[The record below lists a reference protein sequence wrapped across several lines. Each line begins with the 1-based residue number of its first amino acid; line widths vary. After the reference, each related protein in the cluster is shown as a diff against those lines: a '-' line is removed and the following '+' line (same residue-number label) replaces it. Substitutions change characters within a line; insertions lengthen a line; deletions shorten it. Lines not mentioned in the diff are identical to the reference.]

1 MNKKLICLLLVSLL
15 LMVLLPCKPVAANG
29 PTSGNL
35 GDTVTWE
42 FEDGTLTISGEGYME
57 GLSTNRHPE
66 WYYLKDE
73 ITKVVV
79 EEGVLK
85 VGSRFCKDCVNLTQ
99 VQLPSTIKFLNPQCF
114 MNCKSLE
121 SITIPSGVTSIGG
134 SAFAGCTSLK
144 TVTIPNSV
152 DWMEPGIFAGCTK
165 LETVTLSDK
174 LDRLQYSMFKGCSS
188 LTSITLPKKIKHI
201 SSSAFKECKNLK
213 NVEIL
218 GNITYIDDYGFYNCK
233 SLERIELPTT
243 LQWLGESVFEGCWNI
258 KEIRFKGDM
267 PRVENNVFALGKHD
281 TLICEI
287 SYPGSN
293 KTWTVEKVEQLQKRY
308 VFYAEFVPFG
318 PQECEHQAVTVPG
331 KKATCTQTGLTDGKY
346 CSICD
351 TLLKKQSAVAA
362 LGHDLATTTVT
373 PTCTEPGYDLHQC
386 SRCDYSET
394 DNPTEAIGHAFGEWE
409 IMKEPTEEEVGLSQR
424 ICLSCGEQQEQEIDM
439 LAPLPTQPSTVPA
452 TTPHA
457 TDPASERPVTPA
469 TEDRIEAGVW
479 VVLILLAV
487 AGAIATVKVFVKRK
501 P

>member
-1 MNKKLICLLLVSLL
+1 MIKKSICLLLVVLL
-15 LMVLLPCKPVAANG
+15 LIVLLPCKPVAANG

-35 GDTVTWE
+35 GETVTWE
-42 FEDGTLTISGEGYME
+42 FKDATLTISGEGYME

-66 WYYLKDE
+66 WYYLKDK

-79 EEGVLK
+79 EEGVLN

-99 VQLPSTIKFLNPQCF
+99 VQLPSTIKFLDPQCF

-121 SITIPSGVTSIGG
+121 KITIPSNVTSINE
-134 SAFAGCTSLK
+134 SAFEGCTSLK

-152 DWMEPGIFAGCTK
+152 DWMEPGVFEGCTS
-165 LETVTLSDK
+165 LEAVTLSNK
-174 LDRLQYSMFKGCSS
+174 LDRLQHSMFKNCRS
-188 LTSITLPKKIKHI
+188 LTSITLPSKIKHI
-201 SSSAFKECKNLK
+201 SSSAFKGCSSLK
-213 NVEIL
+213 KVDIL
-218 GNITYIDDYGFYNCK
+218 GNITYIDDYGFYECV
-233 SLERIELPTT
+233 SLESLELPST
-243 LQWLGESVFEGCWNI
+243 LKWLGDAVFQECWSL
-258 KEIRFKGDM
+258 KEIWFKSDM
-267 PRVENNVFALGKHD
+267 PQFGTDVLALGKHSSN
-281 TLICEI
+281 LC
-287 SYPGSN
+287 SVYYPGN
-293 KTWTVEKVEQLQKRY
+293 NNTWTQEKVDQLHARY
-308 VFYAEFVPFG
+308 RNYVVFVPFG
-318 PQECEHQAVTVPG
+318 HQECEHQAVTVPG

-362 LGHDLATTTVT
+362 LGHDLVTTTVT

>member
-99 VQLPSTIKFLNPQCF
+99 VQLPSTIKFLDPQCF

-351 TLLKKQSAVAA
+351 TLLK
-362 LGHDLATTTVT
+362 
-373 PTCTEPGYDLHQC
+373 
-386 SRCDYSET
+386 
-394 DNPTEAIGHAFGEWE
+394 
-409 IMKEPTEEEVGLSQR
+409 
-424 ICLSCGEQQEQEIDM
+424 
-439 LAPLPTQPSTVPA
+439 
-452 TTPHA
+452 
-457 TDPASERPVTPA
+457 
-469 TEDRIEAGVW
+469 
-479 VVLILLAV
+479 
-487 AGAIATVKVFVKRK
+487 
-501 P
+501 

>member
-1 MNKKLICLLLVSLL
+1 MIKKSICLLLVVLL
-15 LMVLLPCKPVAANG
+15 LIVLLPCKPVAANG

-35 GDTVTWE
+35 GETVTWE
-42 FEDGTLTISGEGYME
+42 FKDATLTISGEGYME

-66 WYYLKDE
+66 WYYLKDK

-79 EEGVLK
+79 EEGVLN

-99 VQLPSTIKFLNPQCF
+99 VQLPSTIKFLDPQCF

-121 SITIPSGVTSIGG
+121 KITIPSNVTSINE
-134 SAFAGCTSLK
+134 SAFEGCTSLK

-152 DWMEPGIFAGCTK
+152 DWMEPGVFEGCTS
-165 LETVTLSDK
+165 LEAVTLSNK
-174 LDRLQYSMFKGCSS
+174 LDRLQHSMFKGCSS

-351 TLLKKQSAVAA
+351 TLLK
-362 LGHDLATTTVT
+362 
-373 PTCTEPGYDLHQC
+373 
-386 SRCDYSET
+386 
-394 DNPTEAIGHAFGEWE
+394 
-409 IMKEPTEEEVGLSQR
+409 
-424 ICLSCGEQQEQEIDM
+424 
-439 LAPLPTQPSTVPA
+439 
-452 TTPHA
+452 
-457 TDPASERPVTPA
+457 
-469 TEDRIEAGVW
+469 
-479 VVLILLAV
+479 
-487 AGAIATVKVFVKRK
+487 
-501 P
+501 